1 MHDVVINNKNRSIEV
16 RETNSNPHSLFR
28 CVSLTQP
35 FSLSKSAEWLLL
47 QASQLDIS
55 LRVPK
60 SSVSGF
66 SKCSQQFLFS
76 TLQCF
81 HK

>member
-1 MHDVVINNKNRSIEV
+1 MHDVVINNRNRNIEV

-47 QASQLDIS
+47 QASQLD
-55 LRVPK
+55 
-60 SSVSGF
+60 VS
-66 SKCSQQFLFS
+66 
-76 TLQCF
+76 
-81 HK
+81 